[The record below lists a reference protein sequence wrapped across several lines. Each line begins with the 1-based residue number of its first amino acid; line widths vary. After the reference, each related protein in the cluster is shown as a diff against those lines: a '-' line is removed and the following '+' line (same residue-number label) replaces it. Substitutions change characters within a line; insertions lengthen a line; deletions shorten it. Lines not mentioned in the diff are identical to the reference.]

1 MLVAKFQERVPNRLP
16 APGKSA
22 PLFHPIMISQV
33 LIYFSCNKHSLGS
46 HYIPGPVLVLKYKF
60 AEGGELVWVLS
71 SW

>member
-1 MLVAKFQERVPNRLP
+1 
-16 APGKSA
+16 
-22 PLFHPIMISQV
+22 MISQV

-60 AEGGELVWVLS
+60 AEGGGPVWVLS